1 MIGSK
6 NTTRR
11 AISLRGLGRGYVTV
25 EDAISYCSKLTKAHS
40 STFYLGSRLFGA
52 HERRAVSVIYA
63 VCRSGDDAVDEAP
76 NSQIGRQRLYD
87 WWASVERAF
96 DGNIDSRN
104 PLEVGLAW
112 VLESYD
118 VPKHAFEEL
127 YLGLESDLECQR
139 LETLDELMLYCRR
152 VAGVVGLMIAPIA
165 GYRGGEATLQNALAL
180 GQAMQIT
187 NILRDV
193 GEDLALGRC
202 YLPQDLLDKHGVR
215 LEHLEDGIVT
225 PEYIALLEDLAELT
239 NKLYRLGWQGIPKL
253 KSVAGAAVGV
263 AALNYEG
270 ILNKLRQNGYNNLT
284 RRAYLRPIERVA
296 LIPRA
301 VVSVYSNALPGFY
314 NF

>member
-1 MIGSK
+1 MS
-6 NTTRR
+6 
-11 AISLRGLGRGYVTV
+11 V
-25 EDAISYCSKLTKAHS
+25 EDAILYCSKLTKEHS

-52 HERRAVSVIYA
+52 AERKAVSVIYA

-76 NSQIGRQRLYD
+76 TPELGKQQLGA
-87 WWASVERAF
+87 WWTSLERAYS
-96 DGNIDSRN
+96 GTIDAEN

-112 VLESYD
+112 VLD
-118 VPKHAFEEL
+118 NHDIPKHAFEEL
-127 YLGLESDLECQR
+127 YLGLESDLSPQN
-139 LETLDELMLYCRR
+139 LETLDDLMLYCRR
-152 VAGVVGLMIAPIA
+152 VAGVVGLLIAPIS

-202 YLPQDLLDKHGVR
+202 YLPKELLEKHGVD
-215 LEHLEDGIVT
+215 LELLRAGVIT
-225 PEYIALLEDLAELT
+225 PEYIELLEDLAELT
-239 NKLYRLGWQGIPKL
+239 SKLYRLGWQGIPKL
-253 KSVAGAAVGV
+253 KGVAGAAVGV
-263 AALNYEG
+263 AAMNYEG

-301 VVSVYSNALPGFY
+301 VVSVYGSALPGFY